1 MIRVN
6 QVKLP
11 VSHSEADLRKKT
23 AKMMGVSADQIQS
36 VELVRQSLDARKK
49 PDLYYLY
56 ALDVAVAGKEAA
68 IVKRARSVNV
78 QIRKEEAY
86 RLPDPGIE
94 PLRERPVI
102 VGFGPAG
109 MFCGLMLG
117 ACRISPA
124 YSGTG
129 AGCGQPCKGGCTL
142 LDRWNAGSGVH
153 ELFGRGRC
161 RYVFDGKLN
170 TLVKIR
176 LGG

>member
-109 MFCGLMLG
+109 MFCG
-117 ACRISPA
+117 ACRISPS

-142 LDRWNAGSGVH
+142 LDRWNAGSGVQCAVR
-153 ELFGRGRC
+153 RGRC
-161 RYVFDGKLN
+161 RYVFRWKAEYAGQGS
-170 TLVKIR
+170 IWAE
-176 LGG
+176 

>member
-109 MFCGLMLG
+109 MFAAL
-117 ACRISPA
+117 
-124 YSGTG
+124 
-129 AGCGQPCKGGCTL
+129 TL
-142 LDRWNAGSGVH
+142 A
-153 ELFGRGRC
+153 
-161 RYVFDGKLN
+161 
-170 TLVKIR
+170 R
-176 LGG
+176 LGYCPVVLERGADVDSRVQAVQGFWQQRHLDVK